1 MNKRLKLYDNVILVY
16 ISSSDKE
23 RIRSLAYSRNL
34 TISEYIRN
42 LIFIELGRS
51 ELKNM
56 NMEDDDCSDKEE
68 S

>member
-1 MNKRLKLYDNVILVY
+1 MGKRLKLYDNVILVY
-16 ISSSDKE
+16 MSSADKE

>member
-1 MNKRLKLYDNVILVY
+1 MGKRLKLYDNVILVY
-16 ISSSDKE
+16 MSSSDKE

>member
-1 MNKRLKLYDNVILVY
+1 MAKRLKLYDNVLFVY
-16 ISSSDKE
+16 MSSDDKE
-23 RIRSLAYSRNL
+23 RLRSLAYSRNL

-42 LIFIELGRS
+42 LIFIELGKS

-56 NMEDDDCSDKEE
+56 NMEDDACSDKEE

>member
-1 MNKRLKLYDNVILVY
+1 MGKRLKLYDNVILIY
-16 ISSSDKE
+16 MSSSDKE